1 VDVRQMA
8 RVMGRRGGRA
18 RAKRLSAERR
28 RQIAS
33 LGGRARHRSR
43 QAARRIVENLGYA
56 AAVLELRG
64 RAPRVIRMKTFSGRL
79 PGLYPDGA

>member
-1 VDVRQMA
+1 MA
-8 RVMGRRGGRA
+8 RQLGQRGGRA

-33 LGGRARHRSR
+33 LGGEARGRSLLV
-43 QAARRIVENLGYA
+43 ARRIVENFRYA

-64 RAPRVIRMKTFSGRL
+64 GPRRILRMKTFAGRL
-79 PGLYPDGA
+79 PGLRRSGS